1 MIELKNCMKK
11 YKKGKVGIENVN
23 ICLPKNGFIGIYG
36 KSGSGKSTL
45 INCLGGLDKFTSGEI
60 YLDNVL
66 VKNLSNYCSYV
77 FQEYKLVE
85 NLSIIENLELSC
97 SKCDL
102 EYIDELLKKLDLVD
116 FKKQKVNLLSGGQR
130 QRVELIRAIIQNS
143 NIILCDEPIANV
155 DDETAEAILKLLKE
169 ISKDKLVVVVSHNVN
184 LLNRFTTNLIEIE
197 DGSIKSNSLDPDS
210 SICNYTKN
218 PKNKLK
224 TKFALKISCNNI
236 KRSKVRFI
244 MTFVFMFLSFILLG
258 LILTILSLKLPELQY
273 KAYSYEKSTV
283 SFYDNDRYVY
293 EDAFSQEQY
302 EKLNPEYIVYSGFS
316 LALCQENGKFLSFNY
331 LIKVNEQTAL
341 ELNLDDSHIYVS
353 KKIYEKLDTKKLFYF
368 DYTFEVSNY
377 FELNDYEGYI
387 IVNEHVYD
395 ILKTNN
401 LGSIRSVY
409 LNINDEIQSFQIF
422 NNNVEKYD
430 VQIPQADNE
439 VVLTTNFVKKLN
451 LEPTE
456 VIGQTINLKFANEV
470 DLDNKNND
478 GTVSFKVIGVG
489 VYFVFTKD
497 VFNKICNSCNCSDQ
511 FTSLYSARM
520 GFINYDL
527 NDFKTAYNQGL
538 EVVEELGHN
547 MNTVFKMFNNLLP
560 FLYAFLV
567 IFILI
572 SFFTIINNTT
582 SSINQ
587 NKKLIGVLTSF
598 NIKQSSIP
606 KIYIFEN
613 FIIAIITWII
623 AVILYWPVLASIN
636 AYLKVEYS
644 IGFECISGRVYI
656 LILLLVFM
664 ALIILIALIIPLKRL
679 LFKKK
684 IDLLTERA

>member
-1 MIELKNCMKK
+1 MRRHLHKH
-11 YKKGKVGIENVN
+11 
-23 ICLPKNGFIGIYG
+23 
-36 KSGSGKSTL
+36 
-45 INCLGGLDKFTSGEI
+45 I
-60 YLDNVL
+60 YLD
-66 VKNLSNYCSYV
+66 
-77 FQEYKLVE
+77 
-85 NLSIIENLELSC
+85 
-97 SKCDL
+97 
-102 EYIDELLKKLDLVD
+102 KK
-116 FKKQKVNLLSGGQR
+116 
-130 QRVELIRAIIQNS
+130 
-143 NIILCDEPIANV
+143 
-155 DDETAEAILKLLKE
+155 T
-169 ISKDKLVVVVSHNVN
+169 
-184 LLNRFTTNLIEIE
+184 
-197 DGSIKSNSLDPDS
+197 
-210 SICNYTKN
+210 
-218 PKNKLK
+218 
-224 TKFALKISCNNI
+224 
-236 KRSKVRFI
+236 
-244 MTFVFMFLSFILLG
+244 
-258 LILTILSLKLPELQY
+258 
-273 KAYSYEKSTV
+273 YE
-283 SFYDNDRYVY
+283 
-293 EDAFSQEQY
+293 Q
-302 EKLNPEYIVYSGFS
+302 
-316 LALCQENGKFLSFNY
+316 
-331 LIKVNEQTAL
+331 
-341 ELNLDDSHIYVS
+341 
-353 KKIYEKLDTKKLFYF
+353 LDTKKLFYL

-377 FELNDYEGYI
+377 FELNDYDRYI

-401 LGSIRSVY
+401 LFPHRKVT
-409 LNINDEIQSFQIF
+409 LNINDEIKSFQIF
-422 NNNVEKYD
+422 NNNIDTYN

-439 VVLTTNFVKKLN
+439 VVLTTDFVKKLK

-478 GTVSFKVIGVG
+478 GTISFKVIGVG
-489 VYFVFTKD
+489 AYFVFTKD
-497 VFNKICNSCNCSDQ
+497 VFNKICNACNCSDQ

-520 GFINYDL
+520 GLINYDL

-538 EVVEELGHN
+538 EIVEELGNN
-547 MNTVFKMFNNLLP
+547 MNTVYEMFNNLLP

>member
-60 YLDNVL
+60 YLDNIL

-85 NLSIIENLELSC
+85 NLSIIENLVLSC

-102 EYIDELLKKLDLVD
+102 EYIDELLKKLDLID

-224 TKFALKISCNNI
+224 TKFALKISYDNI

-244 MTFVFMFLSFILLG
+244 MTFVFMFFSFILLG

-283 SFYDNDRYVY
+283 SFYDNDRHGY

-302 EKLNPEYIVYSGFS
+302 EKLNPDFIIYYGGPLSLKNENDEVIGYSH
-316 LALCQENGKFLSFNY
+316 

-341 ELNLDDSHIYVS
+341 ELNIDDSHICLD
-353 KKIYEKLDTKKLFYF
+353 KKTYEKLDTKKLFYL

-377 FELNDYEGYI
+377 FELNDYDRYI

-401 LGSIRSVY
+401 LFPHRKVT
-409 LNINDEIQSFQIF
+409 LNINDEIKSFQIF
-422 NNNVEKYD
+422 NNNIDTYN

-439 VVLTTNFVKKLN
+439 VVLTTDFVKKLN

-478 GTVSFKVIGVG
+478 GTISFKVIGVG
-489 VYFVFTKD
+489 AYFVFTKD
-497 VFNKICNSCNCSDQ
+497 VFNKICNACNCSDQ

-520 GFINYDL
+520 GLINYDL

-538 EVVEELGHN
+538 EIVEELGNN
-547 MNTVFKMFNNLLP
+547 MNTVYEMFNNLLP